1 VVKERDDLMSATRYD
16 IMSLRFA
23 KSPEARS
30 YFNRDVVYPNL
41 GYA

>member
-1 VVKERDDLMSATRYD
+1 MSATRHG

-23 KSPEARS
+23 KTLEARS